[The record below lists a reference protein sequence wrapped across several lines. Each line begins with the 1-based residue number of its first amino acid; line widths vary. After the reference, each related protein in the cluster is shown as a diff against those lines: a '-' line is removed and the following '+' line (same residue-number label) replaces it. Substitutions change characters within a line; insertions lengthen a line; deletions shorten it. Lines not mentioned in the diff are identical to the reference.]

1 MIGMLLGLG
10 AAGVPPPPPIAFDEG
25 FALPPS
31 PNTHLLA
38 PPGAALPA
46 HERFGPWPVP
56 PERLWQVVH
65 EVASAQPRTF
75 ALASWPEL
83 RQSQWV
89 ARTRLM
95 NYPDIVVAQVVAG
108 EGSGGLILY
117 SRSLLGWSDLG
128 ANAARLAEWRAE
140 LERRLA

>member
-1 MIGMLLGLG
+1 MIGLLLARG
-10 AAGVPPPPPIAFDEG
+10 AAGVPAPSPVAFDEG

-31 PNTHLLA
+31 PNTRLLA

-56 PERLWQVVH
+56 PGRLWQAVQ
-65 EVASAQPRTF
+65 EAAAAQPRTF
-75 ALASWPEL
+75 PLASWPEL
-83 RQSQWV
+83 RQAQWV

-95 NYPDIVVAQVVAG
+95 NFPDIVVAQVLAG
-108 EGSGGLILY
+108 EGTSGLVLY

-128 ANAARLAEWRAE
+128 ANAARLTAWRAE
-140 LERRLA
+140 IERRLG

>member
-1 MIGMLLGLG
+1 MIGMLLGRG
-10 AAGVPPPPPIAFDEG
+10 AAGVPPPSPIAFDEG
-25 FALPPS
+25 FRLPRS

-38 PPGAALPA
+38 PPGAPLPA
-46 HERFGPWPVP
+46 HGRFGPWPAP
-56 PERLWQVVH
+56 PERLWQLVH
-65 EVASAQPRTF
+65 EVAASQPRVF
-75 ALASWPEL
+75 PLASWPDL
-83 RQSQWV
+83 RQAQWV

-108 EGSGGLILY
+108 EGSSGLILY

-140 LERRLA
+140 IKRRLA